1 MTRQQTLAFAEEQ
14 MALICADRMIEARER
29 LDAAHDDLYPLL
41 STDSEL
47 SEMAM
52 FFYLMEELL
61 FWPEAVR
68 MGAVDKGLLHA
79 EYEDM
84 LKALGKVPTLPKP

>member
-1 MTRQQTLAFAEEQ
+1 MTPKQALEFAEQQ
-14 MALICADRMIEARER
+14 MALILADKLIEARER
-29 LDAAHDDLYPLL
+29 YDGVYEELYPSLQ
-41 STDSEL
+41 TDKQL

-61 FWPEAVR
+61 TWPEAVR

-84 LKALGKVPTLPKP
+84 LRALAIKEAPPL